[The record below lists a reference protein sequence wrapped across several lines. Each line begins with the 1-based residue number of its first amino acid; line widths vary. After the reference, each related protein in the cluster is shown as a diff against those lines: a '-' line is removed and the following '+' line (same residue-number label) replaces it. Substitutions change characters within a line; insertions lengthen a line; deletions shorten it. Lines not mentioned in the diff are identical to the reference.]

1 MFEEIDYVC
10 FIIYL
15 GEVMCVKV
23 LYEDEYLMIVN
34 KFYGIKIYLNQLQE
48 IDILLNYVVVYLV
61 EKNQVF
67 YVVY

>member
-15 GEVMCVKV
+15 GEVMYVKV